1 MRPESINVYG
11 IGLQHSTRPTNQ
23 KMSMERKL
31 NNKKIKRD
39 LDSKWVSE
47 RFDTAWPEWTRRTR
61 KSSPGGVSGRGRP
74 GRVSR
79 RRVRVDSPLRQ
90 AFRPSPPWID
100 TKFTR
105 PKSNQFLQSFQ
116 LFTHN
121 QIIIENKNH
130 PKTFQYLLSFDRSMD
145 GGLDKSPPA
154 RALTLLSMTRDPP
167 TPSISIHFLAQGGRE
182 SLLQQFLHPHFL

>member
-1 MRPESINVYG
+1 
-11 IGLQHSTRPTNQ
+11 
-23 KMSMERKL
+23 MSMERKL

-100 TKFTR
+100 TNFTR

-130 PKTFQYLLSFDRSMD
+130 PKNFSISSLFWSFDGC
-145 GGLDKSPPA
+145 GGIDLS
-154 RALTLLSMTRDPP
+154 LLRPGSNSFVDDSRP
-167 TPSISIHFLAQGGRE
+167 THPVDIHPLFSSRGG
-182 SLLQQFLHPHFL
+182 SLLQQFLHPHFFIDWTSGRTLQPPK